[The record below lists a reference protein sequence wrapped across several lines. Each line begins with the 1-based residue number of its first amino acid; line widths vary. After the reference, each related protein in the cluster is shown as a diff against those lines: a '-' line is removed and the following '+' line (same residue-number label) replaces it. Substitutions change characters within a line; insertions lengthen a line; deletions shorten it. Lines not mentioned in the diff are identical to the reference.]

1 MKKIILLYFLA
12 IFFSSYSQDYKLGK
26 VTLEELKETQ
36 HKTESDAVAAILFK
50 IGKVNFDYIAGEGF
64 SSTTNVVCKIKI
76 YKKEGFDW
84 ANFQQRIYVGSNV
97 KESVNFKNA
106 ITYNLVD
113 GKIEKTKLK
122 SNGEFTE
129 KLNKFWDI
137 KKIVMPNVKEGSI
150 IEFEYTLK
158 SNSISNID
166 KWDFQEKIPVDYS
179 EYQLKTPE
187 YYTYNANY
195 RGNLFAK
202 IIKSSVDVNLS
213 FTEKERVVEGGGLK
227 SVRTEFSQTKLSYK
241 DNIVNYKL
249 SNVPSISEESFV
261 KNISNYMSSVSH
273 ELSSIQYPNQP
284 FKLLSTSWD
293 EVAKNI
299 YESENFG
306 GELSKQG
313 FFEEEV
319 NNIILEKNTDEE
331 KIIAIFDF
339 VKNNYKWNSYFGIY
353 TDEGLR
359 SVYKNKT
366 GNVADLNLLLTT
378 FLRHA
383 GLNANPVLISSVSN
397 GIPSFPSRTAF
408 NYVIAGVEI
417 NGKTILLDA
426 TDKNSLQNILPPR
439 AINWVGRMIYPK
451 GGSKE
456 IDLQPTISSK
466 DNIIINYSISA
477 DGKAK
482 GNVKRQLT
490 NYNAYNYRNNYG
502 TQSNESIIENL
513 QKRFDNIEIEDYANE
528 NISNLNVP
536 ITESY
541 SFTDDK
547 HIEIIGDK
555 IYFSPL
561 LFFAL
566 DSNPFKKEERSYPIE
581 FPFPYADKYAI
592 KISIPEGYSVE
603 SLPQNESL
611 IFNEKQLTHK
621 YIVSQDEN
629 TITLALYDDVNVVIL
644 TNEYYSELKEY
655 FQKIVSKQ
663 TEKIVL
669 KKN

>member
-1 MKKIILLYFLA
+1 MKNLFILTFFIAFNA
-12 IFFSSYSQDYKLGK
+12 IYSQDYTLGK
-26 VTLEELKETQ
+26 VTIDQLKETQ

-50 IGKVNFDYIAGEGF
+50 VGKVHFDYTEQEGF
-64 SSTTNVVCKIKI
+64 SIITNVVCKIKI

-84 ANFQQRIYVGSNV
+84 ANFQQKIYSSGNA

-150 IEFEYTLK
+150 IEFEYILK
-158 SNSISNID
+158 SNDISNID
-166 KWDFQEKIPVDYS
+166 RWNFQEEIPVDYS
-179 EYQLKTPE
+179 EFQLRTPE
-187 YYTYNANY
+187 YYSYNANY
-195 RGNLFAK
+195 RGNLFVK
-202 IIKSSVDVNLS
+202 TTKSSADVNLS
-213 FTEKERVVEGGGLK
+213 FTEKERVGGGIRTP
-227 SVRTEFSQTKLSYK
+227 VRTEFTQSKLSYK
-241 DNIVNYKL
+241 DNIVYYKL
-249 SNVPSISEESFV
+249 SNVPSIYEESFV
-261 KNISNYMSSVSH
+261 KNISNYTSSVSH
-273 ELSSIQYPNQP
+273 ELSSIQYPNKP
-284 FKLLSTSWD
+284 FKLISTTWD
-293 EVAKNI
+293 EVAKTI

-306 GELSKQG
+306 EELSKKG
-313 FFEEEV
+313 FFEDEV
-319 NNIILEKNTDEE
+319 DKIILGKNTDDE
-331 KIIAIFDF
+331 KIIALFDF

-359 SVYKNKT
+359 SVFKNKT
-366 GNVADLNLLLTT
+366 GNVADLNLLLTS

-397 GIPSFPSRTAF
+397 GIPLFPSRTAF
-408 NYVIAGVEI
+408 NYVVAGVEL

-426 TDKNSLQNILPPR
+426 TDKNALPNILPAR
-439 AINWVGRMIYPK
+439 AMNWVGRLIYPK

-456 IDLQPTISSK
+456 VDLQPTITSK
-466 DNIIINYSISA
+466 DNIIINYSISPEGTA
-477 DGKAK
+477 T

-502 TQSNESIIENL
+502 SQTKESIIENL
-513 QKRFDNIEIEDYANE
+513 QKRFDNIEIDDYSNE
-528 NISNLNVP
+528 NTSNLSVP
-536 ITESY
+536 IIETY

-547 HIEIIGDK
+547 HIEVIGDK

-561 LFFAL
+561 LFFSL
-566 DSNPFKKEERSYPIE
+566 DSNPFKKEVRSYPIE
-581 FPFPYADKYAI
+581 FPFPYSDKYAI
-592 KISIPEGYSVE
+592 KINIPEGYSVE

-611 IFNEKQLTHK
+611 VFNEKELTHK
-621 YIVSQDEN
+621 YILSQDE
-629 TITLALYDDVNVVIL
+629 TTLTLALHDEVNAIIL
-644 TNEYYSELKEY
+644 TNEIYTELKEY